1 MTSLANP
8 SGYHTNLSEYLIKQ
22 IIEATPKLMIVNQI
36 AGYCGI
42 PKSTLGDW
50 LKRGAKE
57 GKEGKDTLFA
67 QLSAQFH
74 TAKAKRCHDLLMKVE
89 GDQENMKAYSWLL
102 EKCFREDFGAESQ
115 ELRELRDLFEEI
127 LPIMKG
133 AKNGNGK
140 EKGKEGQ
147 QEESGSNGSEET
159 KERSTPRC

>member
-8 SGYHTNLSEYLIKQ
+8 SGYHTNLSDYLIKQ

-74 TAKAKRCHDLLMKVE
+74 TAKAKRCHELLTKVE

-115 ELRELRDLFEEI
+115 ELRELRELFEEI
-127 LPIMKG
+127 LPVIKG
-133 AKNGNGK
+133 AKGNGNGK
-140 EKGKEGQ
+140 GKEKEIQ
-147 QEESGSNGSEET
+147 QEETRNDGE
-159 KERSTPRC
+159 